1 MTSTPDPGPPVSRLS
16 STSPLPP
23 PRQHKRALVL
33 VAALGMV
40 AYLAGAFVTDYD
52 ALRGAMEKLGWSGA
66 ALVLGLSLLNYV
78 LRFARWHWYL
88 HDLGHAV
95 PLARHLSIY
104 LGGFLFTVSPAKAGE
119 AVRGLYLKEHGV
131 AYADTFAAL
140 FVERLLDFLAYA
152 LLAILVV
159 MRHPDYRLFLGLAF
173 ALAAV
178 LLVLAGRPQLPRWIE
193 RFAAHRAGRLAA
205 PLRALARLLESS
217 RRMLRPALLLPG
229 LAIGLVAWGAE
240 GIGFHL
246 ICEGLSLEVPPMTAT
261 SIYAIAGL
269 AGAATFFMPGGI
281 GGMEAVMT
289 ALLTALGAPL
299 PVAIVATLLCRLAT
313 LWFAV
318 FLGFFAIAAL
328 EMRVFRAPLP
338 RPSSP

>member
-1 MTSTPDPGPPVSRLS
+1 
-16 STSPLPP
+16 
-23 PRQHKRALVL
+23 VL
-33 VAALGMV
+33 AAGLGMV
-40 AYLAGAFVTDYD
+40 AYLAGAFATDYE
-52 ALRGAMEKLGWSGA
+52 ALRGAMRNLGWGGA
-66 ALVLGLSLLNYV
+66 ALVLGLSLLNYL
-78 LRFARWHWYL
+78 LRFVRWHWYL
-88 HDLGHAV
+88 HDLGHAL
-95 PLARHLSIY
+95 PWARHLTIY

-131 AYADTFAAL
+131 PYADTFAAL

-152 LLAILVV
+152 LLAILIVT
-159 MRHPDYRLFLGLAF
+159 RYPDYRPFLGLAF

-178 LLVLAGRPQLPRWIE
+178 LLIVAGRPALPRWIE
-193 RFAAHRAGRLAA
+193 SLADDRRPRLAI
-205 PLRALARLLESS
+205 PLRAIGQLLRAS

-229 LAIGLVAWGAE
+229 LAVGLVAWGAE

-246 ICEGLSLEVPPMTAT
+246 ICEGLELAVPPMSAT

-289 ALLTALGAPL
+289 ALLVALGAPL

-328 EMRVFRAPLP
+328 EMPIFRPVP
-338 RPSSP
+338 RPAP

>member
-1 MTSTPDPGPPVSRLS
+1 
-16 STSPLPP
+16 
-23 PRQHKRALVL
+23 
-33 VAALGMV
+33 MV
-40 AYLAGAFVTDYD
+40 AYLAGAFATDY
-52 ALRGAMEKLGWSGA
+52 ASLRAAMLNLGWSGT
-66 ALVLGLSLLNYV
+66 ALVLGLSLTNYV
-78 LRFARWHWYL
+78 LRFMRWHWYL
-88 HDLGHAV
+88 HDLGHAL
-95 PLARHLSIY
+95 PWARHLTIY

-131 AYADTFAAL
+131 PYADTFAAL
-140 FVERLLDFLAYA
+140 FVERLLDFLSYA
-152 LLAILVV
+152 LLAILIV
-159 MRHPDYRLFLGLAF
+159 MQYPDYRLFLGLAF
-173 ALAAV
+173 ALAAI
-178 LLVLAGRPQLPRWIE
+178 LLVIAGRPGLPSWIAGQAE
-193 RFAAHRAGRLAA
+193 HRGPRLAA
-205 PLRALARLLESS
+205 PLRALAQLLTAS

-246 ICEGLSLEVPPMTAT
+246 ICDGLTLDVPPMSAT

-299 PVAIVATLLCRLAT
+299 TVAIVATLLCRLAT

-318 FLGFFAIAAL
+318 FLGFFAIGAL
-328 EMRVFRAPLP
+328 EMQMFRPIP
-338 RPSSP
+338 RPSP

>member
-1 MTSTPDPGPPVSRLS
+1 
-16 STSPLPP
+16 
-23 PRQHKRALVL
+23 VL
-33 VAALGMV
+33 VAALGMA
-40 AYLAGAFVTDYD
+40 AYLAGAFATDYE
-52 ALRGAMEKLGWSGA
+52 ALRGAMENLGWNGA

-88 HDLGHAV
+88 QDLGHTLPWV
-95 PLARHLSIY
+95 RHLTIY

-140 FVERLLDFLAYA
+140 FVERLLDFLAYG
-152 LLAILVV
+152 LLAILIV
-159 MRHPDYRLFLGLAF
+159 MRHPDYRALLALAF
-173 ALAAV
+173 ALAVV
-178 LLVLAGRPQLPRWIE
+178 LLVIAGRPGAPRWLEGQAE
-193 RFAAHRAGRLAA
+193 RRSGRLAA
-205 PLRALARLLESS
+205 PLRALAQLLEAS

-229 LAIGLVAWGAE
+229 LAIGLVSWGAE

-246 ICEGLSLEVPPMTAT
+246 ICEGLTLDVPPMTAT

-289 ALLTALGAPL
+289 ALLTAMGAPL
-299 PVAIVATLLCRLAT
+299 PLAIVATLLCRLAT

-328 EMRVFRAPLP
+328 EMQMFRPIP
-338 RPSSP
+338 RPSP

>member
-1 MTSTPDPGPPVSRLS
+1 M
-16 STSPLPP
+16 
-23 PRQHKRALVL
+23 L
-33 VAALGMV
+33 VAALGMA
-40 AYLAGAFVTDYD
+40 AYLAGAFATDYD
-52 ALRGAMEKLGWSGA
+52 ALHGAMENLGWNGA

-78 LRFARWHWYL
+78 LRFVRWHWYL
-88 HDLGHAV
+88 HDLGHAL
-95 PLARHLSIY
+95 PWARHLTIY

-131 AYADTFAAL
+131 PYADTFAAL

-152 LLAILVV
+152 LLAILIV
-159 MRHPDYRLFLGLAF
+159 MRYPDYRVFLGLAF
-173 ALAAV
+173 ALAVA
-178 LLVLAGRPQLPRWIE
+178 LLMLAGRPGLPRALEGHAE
-193 RFAAHRAGRLAA
+193 RRPGGRLAS
-205 PLRALARLLESS
+205 PLRALAQLLKAS
-217 RRMLRPALLLPG
+217 RRMLRPSLLLPG
-229 LAIGLVAWGAE
+229 LAIGIVSWGAE

-246 ICEGLSLEVPPMTAT
+246 ICEGLTLDVPPMTAT

-289 ALLTALGAPL
+289 ALLTAMGAPL

-328 EMRVFRAPLP
+328 EMQMFRPVP
-338 RPSSP
+338 RPSS

>member
-1 MTSTPDPGPPVSRLS
+1 MSSTPPPQSRL
-16 STSPLPP
+16 
-23 PRQHKRALVL
+23 RKRVLVL
-33 VAALGMV
+33 IAALGMV

-52 ALRGAMEKLGWSGA
+52 ALRGAMRNLGWSGA

-78 LRFARWHWYL
+78 LRFVRWHWYL
-88 HDLGHAV
+88 HDLGHAL
-95 PLARHLSIY
+95 PWARHLTIY

-131 AYADTFAAL
+131 PYADTFAAL

-152 LLAILVV
+152 LLAILIVV
-159 MRHPDYRLFLGLAF
+159 RYPDYRPFLGLAF

-178 LLVLAGRPQLPRWIE
+178 LLILAGRPGLPRWIE
-193 RFAAHRAGRLAA
+193 GLAA
-205 PLRALARLLESS
+205 RRGPRVATPLRALAQLLQSS
-217 RRMLRPALLLPG
+217 RRMLRASLLVPG
-229 LAIGLVAWGAE
+229 LAIGLVSWGAE

-246 ICEGLSLEVPPMTAT
+246 ICEGLTLDVPPMSAT

-299 PVAIVATLLCRLAT
+299 PLAIVATLLCRLAT

-328 EMRVFRAPLP
+328 EMRMFRPIA
-338 RPSSP
+338 RPST

>member
-1 MTSTPDPGPPVSRLS
+1 M
-16 STSPLPP
+16 
-23 PRQHKRALVL
+23 

-52 ALRGAMEKLGWSGA
+52 ALRGAMQNLGWSGV
-66 ALVLGLSLLNYV
+66 ALILGLSFANYV
-78 LRFARWHWYL
+78 LRFLRWHWYL
-88 HDLGHAV
+88 HDLGHGV
-95 PLARHLSIY
+95 PMARHLTVY

-131 AYADTFAAL
+131 PYADTFAAL
-140 FVERLLDFLAYA
+140 FVERLLDFLSYA
-152 LLAILVV
+152 LLAILIV
-159 MRHPDYRLFLGLAF
+159 MRYPDYRVFLGLAF
-173 ALAAV
+173 ALAAL
-178 LLVLAGRPQLPRWIE
+178 LLVVAGRPGLPRWIE
-193 RFAAHRAGRLAA
+193 GLAEGRSARLAA
-205 PLRALARLLESS
+205 PLRALAQLLHAS
-217 RRMLRPALLLPG
+217 RRMLRPSLLLPG
-229 LAIGLVAWGAE
+229 LAVGLVAWGAE

-246 ICEGLSLEVPPMTAT
+246 ICDGLMLDVPPMTAT

-289 ALLTALGAPL
+289 ALLTTLGAPL

-328 EMRVFRAPLP
+328 EMQVFRPMP
-338 RPSSP
+338 RPAP

>member
-1 MTSTPDPGPPVSRLS
+1 M
-16 STSPLPP
+16 
-23 PRQHKRALVL
+23 L
-33 VAALGMV
+33 VAGLGMV
-40 AYLAGAFVTDYD
+40 AYLAAAFVTDYD
-52 ALRGAMEKLGWSGA
+52 ALRGAMRNLGWSGA
-66 ALVLGLSLLNYV
+66 ALVLGLSLVNYV
-78 LRFARWHWYL
+78 LRFVRWHWYL
-88 HDLGHAV
+88 HDLGHRL
-95 PLARHLSIY
+95 PWARHLTIY

-131 AYADTFAAL
+131 AYADTFAEL

-152 LLAILVV
+152 LLAILIV
-159 MRHPDYRLFLGLAF
+159 MRYPDYRLFLGLAF

-178 LLVLAGRPQLPRWIE
+178 LLIVAGRPGLPRWIE
-193 RFAAHRAGRLAA
+193 GLAEHRSARLAT
-205 PLRALARLLESS
+205 PLRALAQLLQAS

-229 LAIGLVAWGAE
+229 LAIGLVSWGAE

-246 ICEGLSLEVPPMTAT
+246 ICEGLTLDVPPMSAT

-328 EMRVFRAPLP
+328 EMQMFRPLP
-338 RPSSP
+338 RPSP